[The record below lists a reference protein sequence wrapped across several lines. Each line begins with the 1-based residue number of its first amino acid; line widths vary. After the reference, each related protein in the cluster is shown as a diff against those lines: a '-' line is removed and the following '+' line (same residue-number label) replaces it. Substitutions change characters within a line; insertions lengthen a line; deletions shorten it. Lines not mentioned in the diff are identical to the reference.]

1 MKKVLQ
7 ITLLAGLFIILAGC
21 KNEKENKNSSGV
33 SAEEGKACDYI
44 EEYYQTVYQA
54 EIAYLKQDYQKAFSL
69 LKEAES
75 RCELLNQSLIIINET
90 EMLAELYIRLDKP
103 EGAFP
108 YLYKLL
114 EKGHSFSSIDN
125 NEIFYVLKATPEWE
139 KLKREAPVIENEF
152 QENIN
157 VDLRKEILAMRVEDQ
172 RVSIDG
178 FDRIL
183 SSRTHTVH
191 QERIKEIFNQ
201 FGYPNSDLVGH
212 GYFNERPDIGLM
224 LMHFKDT
231 TWFKPRLLNYIRKG
245 EAPADVLANMIDRRR
260 VNTNE
265 YTYGIYHNTDS
276 SKIKNF
282 HDLDRRRLSVGL
294 RSFSMQKEYEKL
306 KGI

>member
-7 ITLLAGLFIILAGC
+7 ITLLAGMLVILAGC
-21 KNEKENKNSSGV
+21 KNEKENKNFSDV

-54 EIAYLKQDYQKAFSL
+54 EIAYLKQDFQKAFRL

-75 RCELLNQSLIIINET
+75 RCELLNQSVINET

-125 NEIFYVLKATPEWE
+125 NEIFDVLKATPDWE
-139 KLKREAPVIENEF
+139 KLKREVPVIENEF
-152 QENIN
+152 KENIN
-157 VDLRKEILAMRVEDQ
+157 VELRKELLAMRVEDQ

-178 FDRIL
+178 FDSAV
-183 SSRTHTVH
+183 SSKTHGIH
-191 QERIKEIFNQ
+191 QERIKKIFIQ
-201 FGYPNSDLVGH
+201 YGYPNSDLVGH

-245 EAPADVLANMIDRRR
+245 EAPANVLANMIDRRR

-265 YTYGIYHNTDS
+265 YTYGIYNNTDS
-276 SKIKNF
+276 SEIKNF
-282 HDLDRRRLSVGL
+282 QDLDRRRLNVGL
-294 RSFSMQKEYEKL
+294 RSYSMQKEYEKL

>member
-7 ITLLAGLFIILAGC
+7 ITLLAGLLLILASC
-21 KNEKENKNSSGV
+21 KNGSENKNSSV
-33 SAEEGKACDYI
+33 ALAEEGKACDYI
-44 EEYYQTVYQA
+44 EEYYQTVYKA
-54 EIAYLKQDYQKAFSL
+54 EIAYLKQEYQKAFNL

-75 RCELLNQSLIIINET
+75 RCELLNQSIINET
-90 EMLAELYIRLDKP
+90 EMLAELYVRLDEP

-108 YLYKLL
+108 YLYMLL
-114 EKGHSFSSIDN
+114 RKGYTFSSIDN
-125 NEIFYVLKATPEWE
+125 NEIFNVLKATPEWG

-152 QENIN
+152 KENIN
-157 VDLRKEILAMRVEDQ
+157 IELRKELLAMRVEDQ

-178 FDRIL
+178 FDSAV
-183 SSRTHTVH
+183 SSRTHGIH
-191 QERIKEIFNQ
+191 QERIKDIFIQ
-201 FGYPNSDLVGH
+201 YGYPNSDLVGH
-212 GYFNERPDIGLM
+212 GYFNERPDIGVM

-265 YTYGIYHNTDS
+265 YTYGIYHYTDS
-276 SKIKNF
+276 SEIKNF

-294 RSFSMQKEYEKL
+294 RPYNMQKEYWKL
-306 KGI
+306 KGL